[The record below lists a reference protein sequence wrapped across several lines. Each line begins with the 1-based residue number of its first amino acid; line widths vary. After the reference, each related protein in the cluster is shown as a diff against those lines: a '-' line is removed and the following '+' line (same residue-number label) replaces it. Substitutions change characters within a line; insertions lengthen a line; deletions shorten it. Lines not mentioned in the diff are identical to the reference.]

1 MKANK
6 LNAYTIEMDDL
17 EAAVVTE
24 AMWLDTIN
32 DECLLKEEL
41 QENIVSGLED
51 EREEIT
57 VFIDD
62 RMAEVK
68 KATVDTILQELN
80 NIIDPLEERSM
91 ICIPI
96 VT

>member
-1 MKANK
+1 
-6 LNAYTIEMDDL
+6 MDDL

>member
-6 LNAYTIEMDDL
+6 LNAYTMEMDDL